1 MSKVLLGDVAVEHK
15 ETCKGSKD
23 GYPIVGLEHLV
34 PEEIT
39 LTAWDEGS
47 ENTFTKMFRKG
58 NVLFGR
64 RRAYLKKAAVAP
76 FDGICSGDITVIE
89 AKPDLILPEL
99 LPFIIQNDALFDFA
113 VGKSAGSLS
122 PRVKWEHL
130 KNFEFELPDMD
141 KQKELAALL
150 WAMDD
155 TKKSYQ
161 KLIAATDELVK
172 SQFIE
177 MFGNFKTN
185 PKGLDITTI
194 DQLFSVGSS
203 KRVFQKD
210 WKSEGVPF
218 YRAREIVKLSEQGYV
233 DNELFITE
241 EMYADYAEKYGVP
254 QPDDIMVTGVGT
266 LGICYLVKPG
276 DRFYYKDGNTL
287 CFHSLGRINSRFV
300 LECYKM
306 PFIRDQINANA
317 GGSTVGTYTIET
329 ACKTKIFNPPAE
341 DQMRFI
347 SFVEQSDKSKFELEQ
362 ALAELTAT
370 YKRIIAENLG

>member
-15 ETCKGSKD
+15 ESCKGSKD
-23 GYPIVGLEHLV
+23 GYPIVGLEHLI

-89 AKPDLILPEL
+89 AKPDRILPEL

-130 KNFEFELPDMD
+130 KNYEFELPDMD
-141 KQKELAALL
+141 KQRELASLL

-172 SQFIE
+172 SQFME
-177 MFGNFKTN
+177 QFGDFKSN
-185 PKGLDITTI
+185 PKGLEITTI

-210 WKSEGVPF
+210 WTSSGVPF
-218 YRAREIVKLSEQGYV
+218 YRAREIVKLSEQGCV

-241 EMYADYAEKYGVP
+241 EMYQEYADRYGVP
-254 QPDDIMVTGVGT
+254 QAGDIMVTGVGT
-266 LGICYLVKPG
+266 LGICYLVKPE

-287 CFHSLGRINSRFV
+287 CFHSLGRIDSRFV
-300 LECYKM
+300 VECYKM
-306 PFIRDQINANA
+306 PFIREQIEANA

-329 ACKTKIFNPPAE
+329 ACKTKIFNPPLDE
-341 DQMRFI
+341 QRK
-347 SFVEQSDKSKFELEQ
+347 FVAFVQQSDKSKFELEQ

-370 YKRIIAENLG
+370 YKRIISENLG

>member
-1 MSKVLLGDVAVEHK
+1 MSKVKLGDVAIEHK

-23 GYPIVGLEHLV
+23 GYPIVGLEHLI
-34 PEEIT
+34 PEEVT

-47 ENTFTKMFRKG
+47 DNTFTKMFRKG

-89 AKPDLILPEL
+89 AIPDRILPEL
-99 LPFIIQNDALFDFA
+99 LPFIIQNDDLFDFA
-113 VGKSAGSLS
+113 VGKSAGSLFS
-122 PRVKWEHL
+122 RVKWEHL
-130 KNFEFELPDMD
+130 KNYEFELPDMD
-141 KQKELAALL
+141 KQRELAELL
-150 WAMDD
+150 WAMDA

-172 SQFIE
+172 SQFME
-177 MFGNFKTN
+177 QFGDFKTN
-185 PKGLDITTI
+185 PKRIEITTI

-210 WKSEGVPF
+210 WKSSGVPF
-218 YRAREIVKLSEQGYV
+218 YRAREIVKLSEQGFV

-241 EMYADYAEKYGVP
+241 EMYKEYAARYGVP
-254 QPDDIMVTGVGT
+254 QPGDIMVTGVGT
-266 LGICYLVKPG
+266 LGICYLVKPT

-287 CFHSLGRINSRFV
+287 CFHSLGRIDSRFV
-300 LECYKM
+300 VECYKM
-306 PFIRDQINANA
+306 PFIREQIEANA

-329 ACKTKIFNPPAE
+329 ACKTRIFNPPLN
-341 DQMRFI
+341 
-347 SFVEQSDKSKFELEQ
+347 EQQKRSRTV
-362 ALAELTAT
+362 LTAST
-370 YKRIIAENLG
+370 PSPSERPWPSAAS

>member
-89 AKPDLILPEL
+89 AKPDRILPEL

-177 MFGNFKTN
+177 MFGDFKTN
-185 PKGLDITTI
+185 PKGLAITTI

-300 LECYKM
+300 VECYKM

-329 ACKTKIFNPPAE
+329 ACKTRIFNPPAE